1 MVLYPLNLNL
11 AGKACVVIGGGQ
23 VAGRKVRDLLAAG
36 ARVTVIAP
44 ALTEG
49 LQKLVAAGQVVWQNS
64 VFHPGMLLPLRP
76 LLVFVTSSDKE
87 ANHLAIAEAKEMG
100 ALVNAA
106 AAPEQTDFSVP
117 SKVARGD
124 FLLTI
129 STGGGSP
136 AFAKL
141 LRERL
146 ENEYPDCF
154 GEFLARLNVLRQEV
168 KGRPGGS
175 REHERLWRQALT
187 QDVIDLVR
195 AGHLDQAEEEVRNG
209 IIDAGIEPQDGTR

>member
-1 MVLYPLNLNL
+1 MLYPLNLEL
-11 AGKACVVIGGGQ
+11 SERVCVVIGGGQ
-23 VAGRKVRDLLAAG
+23 VAGRKVQGLLLAG

-44 ALTEG
+44 ALTESLRELA
-49 LQKLVAAGQVVWQNS
+49 LQGQIAWRQGG
-64 VFHPGMLLPLRP
+64 FQAGMLRDLRP
-76 LLVFVTSSDKE
+76 LLVFCTADDRE
-87 ANHLAIAEAKEMG
+87 ANELAIAEAKEIG

-106 AAPEQTDFSVP
+106 TLPEQTDFAVP
-117 SKVARGD
+117 SQVRRGD
-124 FLLTI
+124 FLLTV

-136 AFAKL
+136 ALSKL

-146 ENEYPDCF
+146 EQEYPQAF
-154 GEFLARLNVLRQEV
+154 GDFLVRLNALRREV

-187 QDVIDLVR
+187 QGIIDLVR
-195 AGHLDQAEEEVRNG
+195 AGQLDQAEEEVRNG